1 MDQAHREVLRKQRLY
16 LSNQILVSDTIVQF
30 LYQENILTA
39 SHVEEIE
46 SQNTSK
52 RKTLSLL
59 DVLPTRGPR
68 AFDLFMESLLQDFS
82 WVRDSLL
89 QQLEAQ
95 PAATGPG
102 SEDDVP
108 EAVLGRVPSDRELSR
123 LASRLGAEW
132 DSLLLHLGLSAGALY
147 RCRADHPLSA
157 HGRALAG
164 LVRWRQSGGRAATV
178 GRLLE
183 GLRAAEV
190 HPSVLREVLQ

>member
-89 QQLEAQ
+89 QLLEAQ

-102 SEDDVP
+102 SEVQLTLSVSKTPRLISFQNIKNINPATLTSSINSFHLTDIHNL
-108 EAVLGRVPSDRELSR
+108 LGVGISWHLTIRFR
-123 LASRLGAEW
+123 L
-132 DSLLLHLGLSAGALY
+132 
-147 RCRADHPLSA
+147 
-157 HGRALAG
+157 
-164 LVRWRQSGGRAATV
+164 
-178 GRLLE
+178 
-183 GLRAAEV
+183 
-190 HPSVLREVLQ
+190 